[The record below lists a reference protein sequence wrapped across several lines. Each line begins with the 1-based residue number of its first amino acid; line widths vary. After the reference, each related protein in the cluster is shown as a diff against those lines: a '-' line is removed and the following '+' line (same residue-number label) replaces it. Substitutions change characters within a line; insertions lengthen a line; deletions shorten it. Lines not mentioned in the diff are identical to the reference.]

1 MNIIL
6 LLSTFNFNKYAF
18 CGFKTHICL
27 HRDILHLKQAF
38 WNLNCSHS
46 ILLIIFQFVSRKQI
60 TKQKI
65 LPLDVVEV
73 HFSPIYY
80 LFLIYIE
87 LFLYFR
93 SHFGKSVLSWI
104 CYLIPEA
111 SSELL
116 YGSLY
121 VEASDSKPYSSC
133 KPSVEPQFK
142 VLVLSLLW
150 LLLCFIVMGQTC
162 CPQ

>member
-6 LLSTFNFNKYAF
+6 LLSTFIFNKYAF

-38 WNLNCSHS
+38 WNLKLFSQHFTDHFPVCQQETDNQTENIALGCSGSAFLPYLLSFSYIRRIVSLFQESPWEERTQLNMLSDKPLLNCCMAHCMLKPV
-46 ILLIIFQFVSRKQI
+46 IVNLI
-60 TKQKI
+60 
-65 LPLDVVEV
+65 
-73 HFSPIYY
+73 H
-80 LFLIYIE
+80 
-87 LFLYFR
+87 
-93 SHFGKSVLSWI
+93 
-104 CYLIPEA
+104 A
-111 SSELL
+111 
-116 YGSLY
+116 
-121 VEASDSKPYSSC
+121 C